1 MQQSKWKF
9 YIQICKQQEETNAL
23 PGLGSRNHRTHSQWH
38 SSPNKAILSNPFQVV
53 PLPADQE
60 IKYEPVGTILI
71 QITTEVL
78 EDIWEVFSNLEESF
92 KV

>member
-1 MQQSKWKF
+1 MQQSKWKL

-23 PGLGSRNHRTHSQWH
+23 PGLGPRNHRTHSQWH
-38 SSPNKAILSNPFQVV
+38 TSSKMAILPNPFQVV

-60 IKYEPVGTILI
+60 IKYEPVSTIFI
-71 QITTEVL
+71 QIITEVL